1 MPVRIGKRR
10 AAAKAADRQLVE
22 SNDDPTENRAAENTV
37 ESAVDAAL
45 FEDPALEGEAE
56 AEAKSAVD
64 AALFEV
70 PALEGEAEAGDE
82 GEDENLSND
91 DGCVPTP
98 ANVGS
103 TLVTYEYNLSVM
115 PGANKLKAVALV
127 DSHIPVRIA
136 QELGI
141 WCDEDAEGQEPM
153 NRRALAEAEGA
164 DGIYKLTS
172 GDPDVIRT
180 DVQCDAK
187 LYGYDCVPVK
197 ASLGV
202 QFDADVTTADQA
214 SEHLRHYISNLME
227 HEIIRTKNSQA
238 SYVGFDRPFDERP
251 TFGGAGGGGGIVSS
265 TVDRS
270 GEPGSD
276 NSGGMTTVGKALLSV
291 FSVLAVLLAFLA
303 LKKRRNNRQQAAEA
317 DRDDDAVLAPAPEKP
332 LAISRSGSDGTLDS
346 DMDFSQSFEATNDEA
361 EAEAEAVNIL
371 EDIQRTRS
379 VTPASSPGR
388 TPLPVVHEDF
398 DPSFESEV

>member
-56 AEAKSAVD
+56 AEA
-64 AALFEV
+64 
-70 PALEGEAEAGDE
+70 E

-303 LKKRRNNRQQAAEA
+303 LKKRRDNREKSAEA
-317 DRDDDAVLAPAPEKP
+317 DDAALAPAPEKP

>member
-56 AEAKSAVD
+56 AEA
-64 AALFEV
+64 
-70 PALEGEAEAGDE
+70 E

-303 LKKRRNNRQQAAEA
+303 LKKRRDNREKSAEA
-317 DRDDDAVLAPAPEKP
+317 DDAALAPAPEKP
-332 LAISRSGSDGTLDS
+332 LAIPRSGSDGTLDS